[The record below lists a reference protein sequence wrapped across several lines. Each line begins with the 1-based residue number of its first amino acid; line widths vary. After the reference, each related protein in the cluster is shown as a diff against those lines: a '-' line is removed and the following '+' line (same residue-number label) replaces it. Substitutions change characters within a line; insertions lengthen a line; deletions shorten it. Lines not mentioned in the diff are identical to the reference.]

1 MRLCDGVPL
10 GRICSVESFG
20 SVDGPG
26 LRYIVFLAGCRLR
39 CLYCHNPET
48 WGAAG
53 AEEKSAEAVLAA
65 ALRFRPYWKGGGG
78 ITVSGGE
85 PLVQA
90 DFVAGL
96 FRLAKEAGV
105 STCLDTAGEP
115 FSRTDDAV
123 LRAVAAS
130 DRVLLDIKHIDPE
143 KHEALTGRR
152 NENILDFARYLA
164 EEKKPVWLRHV
175 LVPGLTDDAL
185 SLNRLA
191 RFVRSLGNVER
202 FEVLPYHAMAR
213 AKYGKLHIPYPL
225 PETREP
231 RTDDIRRAEEI
242 LGVADYQ
249 GWRRK

>member
-1 MRLCDGVPL
+1 MRPCDGVPL

-20 SVDGPG
+20 SV
-26 LRYIVFLAGCRLR
+26 
-39 CLYCHNPET
+39 
-48 WGAAG
+48 
-53 AEEKSAEAVLAA
+53 EEKSAEAVLAA
-65 ALRFRPYWKGGGG
+65 ALRFRPYWKGGG

-130 DRVLLDIKHIDPE
+130 DLVLLDIKHIDPK

-213 AKYGKLHIPYPL
+213 AKYEKLHIPYPL